1 MNNLSL
7 TEESD
12 KQEDI
17 EWRSEGLRKSIGIDG
32 HIDTIQRVIAYDDDL
47 ANRLEEGYADVP
59 RLRDGGIQA
68 PSSHPFAHPVSLRPA
83 ESVRTP
89 AGAALDF
96 RMAGEDDIPFLQ
108 ASGFRADDLDALFL
122 KRRTFSE
129 VGVPDPRVGISSVA
143 IDREWLCSG
152 QRDS

>member
-96 RMAGEDDIPFLQ
+96 QMAGEDDIPFSKPV
-108 ASGFRADDLDALFL
+108 AF
-122 KRRTFSE
+122 
-129 VGVPDPRVGISSVA
+129 VPTISM
-143 IDREWLCSG
+143 RYF
-152 QRDS
+152 